1 MFFYNYYIEKYLFF
15 MHFNLF
21 STDFARLNPGS
32 LILNGSYMFENK
44 VAARAMHVNGA
55 INGLKLDD
63 FVLTS
68 NEQDIHNLKIFK
80 EVSADNIGT
89 SLLGEVTS
97 IIM

>member
-1 MFFYNYYIEKYLFF
+1 MTNICFF

-21 STDFARLNPGS
+21 STDFVRLNLGS
-32 LILNGSYMFENK
+32 LTLNGSYCFKNK

-68 NEQDIHNLKIFK
+68 NEQDIHNLKSFK
-80 EVSADNIGT
+80 KVSADNIGT
-89 SLLGEVTS
+89 SLLGEVTP
-97 IIM
+97 IVM